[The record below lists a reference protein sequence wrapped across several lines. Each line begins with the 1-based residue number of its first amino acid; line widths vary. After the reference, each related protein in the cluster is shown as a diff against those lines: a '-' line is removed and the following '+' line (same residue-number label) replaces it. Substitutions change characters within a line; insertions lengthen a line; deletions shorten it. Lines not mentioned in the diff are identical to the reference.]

1 METFIVV
8 ASCIICV
15 CIVGFIYATRPDS
28 DRIDRFY
35 MQDQQHYE
43 RWQAYC
49 QLEDR
54 IKERK
59 S

>member
-1 METFIVV
+1 MVM
-8 ASCIICV
+8 
-15 CIVGFIYATRPDS
+15 TRPHP

-54 IKERK
+54 IK
-59 S
+59 

>member
-1 METFIVV
+1 MEFWIVAGSCFTF
-8 ASCIICV
+8 
-15 CIVGFIYATRPDS
+15 GFIAGWMVMTRPHP

-59 S
+59 P